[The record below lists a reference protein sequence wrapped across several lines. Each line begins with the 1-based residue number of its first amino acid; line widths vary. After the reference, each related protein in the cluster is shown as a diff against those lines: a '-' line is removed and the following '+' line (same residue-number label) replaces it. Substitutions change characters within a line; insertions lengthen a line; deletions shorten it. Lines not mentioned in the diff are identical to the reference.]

1 MDLAATYSAHF
12 FNADAPAD
20 VPKSA
25 FQLCTHN
32 GGQYDESCLPIYWEN
47 LNVHALVKNDR
58 WFRSSVMARKL
69 LLNNVD
75 GYIPPCSLVAI
86 MGPSG
91 AGKSTLMAALAN
103 KLPAHIELEGSVK
116 IGSISV
122 KNFKSY
128 NFGYMYQ
135 HDLFCGVLTVKEH
148 LYFMAK
154 LKLDRRI
161 SEKNQKARVLAI
173 IDELGLSQCANTKI
187 GFGRENGKITLS
199 GGERKIVSFATEL
212 LTDPPFLFCDEPT
225 TGLDS
230 YSAKNVVSVMQRLV
244 SDQGK
249 TVVCIIHQPS
259 SELLNVFQQLILVAD
274 GRIAYSGPPVRVT
287 SFFESCVG
295 FRCPENY
302 NCADFIMKILSD
314 GNKSVNSICDEFAAS
329 KQAEVIKNAISNEIY
344 FETSSISVLHNH
356 LSPFWPVKLYHLT
369 GRYLLEK
376 VRDPTIDV
384 HRFLQ
389 KVGIAVMVGL
399 CYLGT
404 VQRTQNGIQSF
415 QGVFFM
421 LITENFFTPMYSVM
435 NQLPVQLPLFRREY
449 TSGLYGASTFYAANL
464 LSFIP
469 TLIIEPTVYT
479 TIIYCMAGLKNDLYA
494 YFLTVIIT
502 ILVMAVSTSCG
513 IMFNNIFGSL
523 SLALTFVQPFD
534 NVIMILSGIFVNIR
548 SIPWYL
554 HWIVFISWFE
564 LGFEA
569 LTILHWKD
577 VDYIACS
584 QDPDVPCLMDG
595 SDVLDK
601 YEFTVSNLMPHIY
614 LMVWLFVG
622 FHVISFAC
630 FVTRARLNKL
640 S

>member
-1 MDLAATYSAHF
+1 MDLASTYTVF
-12 FNADAPAD
+12 FNTN
-20 VPKSA
+20 VPDDHDNTLH
-25 FQLCTHN
+25 LCTNN
-32 GGQYDESCLPIYWEN
+32 GGENNENCLPIYWEN
-47 LNVHALVKNDR
+47 LSVHAMIKKDR
-58 WFRSSVMARKL
+58 WLRSSITTRKL
-69 LLNNVD
+69 LLNKVE

-103 KLPAHIELEGSVK
+103 KLPAQMDFEGSAK
-116 IGSISV
+116 IGSLSV
-122 KNFKSY
+122 RNFESH

-135 HDLFCGVLTVKEH
+135 QDLFCGVLTVKEH

-154 LKLDRRI
+154 LKLDRRTTD
-161 SEKNQKARVLAI
+161 KNLKDRVSAVI
-173 IDELGLSQCANTKI
+173 EELGLGQCANSRI
-187 GFGRENGKITLS
+187 GTGGENGKIMLS

-212 LTDPPFLFCDEPT
+212 LTDPSFLFCDEPT

-230 YSAKNVVSVMQRLV
+230 YSAQKVIKIMQRLV
-244 SDQGK
+244 SDGGK

-259 SELLNVFQQLILVAD
+259 TELLNVFNQLILVAD
-274 GRIAYSGPPVRVT
+274 GRIAYSGPPNKAI
-287 SFFESCVG
+287 SFFESVG
-295 FRCPENY
+295 YRCPDNY
-302 NCADFIMKILSD
+302 NSADFIMKTLSD
-314 GNKSVNSICDEFAAS
+314 SNKSVNSICDEFAAS
-329 KQAEVIKNAISNEIY
+329 KHAEIVKNAISNEIY
-344 FETSSISVLHNH
+344 YDTSSLSVLRNH

-376 VRDPTIDV
+376 VRNPTIDI

-389 KVGIAVMVGL
+389 KVAIAVMVGL

-404 VQRTQNGIQSF
+404 VQQTQVGIQSV

-435 NQLPVQLPLFRREY
+435 NQLPTQLPLFRREY
-449 TSGLYGASTFYAANL
+449 TSGLYDAPTFYIANI

-479 TIIYCMAGLKNDLYA
+479 TIVYCMAGMQTDLYG

-513 IMFNNIFGSL
+513 YMFNNIFGSL

-534 NVIMILSGIFVNIR
+534 NVIMMLSGIFVNLR
-548 SIPWYL
+548 SVPWFL
-554 HWIVFISWFE
+554 HWVVKISWFE

-569 LTILHWKD
+569 LTILHWQN
-577 VDYIACS
+577 VTYIACS
-584 QDPDVPCLMDG
+584 EDPDVPCLMDG
-595 SDVLDK
+595 SEVLDK
-601 YEFTVSNLMPHIY
+601 YEFKVTNLIPHIY
-614 LMVWLFVG
+614 SMIWLYIG
-622 FHVISFAC
+622 FHVISFVC
-630 FVTRARLNKL
+630 FVTRAHLNKL
-640 S
+640 F